1 MNFTNPGRE
10 NNKLQRSH
18 VYCYTYTSTVTLLS
32 FTLTDTISVY
42 SLWDADFIALQDIFS
57 TYQIKLTKI
66 EKLNVFPVGV
76 DNDHGDEFQD
86 NC

>member
-1 MNFTNPGRE
+1 M
-10 NNKLQRSH
+10 
-18 VYCYTYTSTVTLLS
+18 
-32 FTLTDTISVY
+32 
-42 SLWDADFIALQDIFS
+42 DADFIAFQDMFS

-66 EKLNVFPVGV
+66 EKLNVFPVGI